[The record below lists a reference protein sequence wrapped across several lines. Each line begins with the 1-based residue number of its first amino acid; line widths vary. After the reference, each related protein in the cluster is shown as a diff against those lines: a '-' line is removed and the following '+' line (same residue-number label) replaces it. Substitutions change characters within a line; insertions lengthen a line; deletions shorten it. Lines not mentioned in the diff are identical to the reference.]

1 MLFSLLAQLCA
12 TLIDLLRIAR
22 LSNDDKDLEI
32 LILRQQLDILVRKQ
46 QHAVRPS
53 WEEKWPL
60 AVLAVSLKK
69 RGRLTTGQ
77 LGSILR
83 IFKPETVIGWHR
95 ELVRR
100 KWKQKPVESG
110 GRPPISKELSVL
122 IVQLAKENTRWG
134 YGKIAGELLK
144 LGYDVS
150 ESTVRNVLKAND
162 ILPAPVRFGSIGWR
176 TLMRHY
182 KHQLL
187 ACDFF
192 TVETLR
198 LQTLYVFF
206 FIELGTR
213 RVHLAGVTAN
223 PDGAWV
229 TQQAR
234 NMIWTLDERE
244 TDTDLRC
251 LIRDN
256 DGKYASSFDA
266 VFESEGMKILRTPYQ
281 APNANSYAE
290 RWVLT
295 ARSECLDHILIW
307 NEAHLRRVLNEFS
320 TYYNTRRPHQ
330 GLAQQSPVSRA
341 PAEAT
346 GPVAC
351 RRTLGGIINDYYR
364 TSTGLALPSV

>member
-1 MLFSLLAQLCA
+1 
-12 TLIDLLRIAR
+12 
-22 LSNDDKDLEI
+22 
-32 LILRQQLDILVRKQ
+32 
-46 QHAVRPS
+46 
-53 WEEKWPL
+53 
-60 AVLAVSLKK
+60 
-69 RGRLTTGQ
+69 
-77 LGSILR
+77 
-83 IFKPETVIGWHR
+83 
-95 ELVRR
+95 
-100 KWKQKPVESG
+100 
-110 GRPPISKELSVL
+110 
-122 IVQLAKENTRWG
+122 
-134 YGKIAGELLK
+134 LLK

-150 ESTVRNVLKAND
+150 ESTVRNVLKAQD

-176 TLMRHY
+176 TLMNHY

-213 RVHLAGVTAN
+213 RVHLAGVTAS

-234 NMIWTLDERE
+234 NLIWTLDERE
-244 TDTDLRC
+244 ADADLRC

-256 DGKYASSFDA
+256 DKKFTLTFDT
-266 VFESEGMKILRTPYQ
+266 VFESEGINILRTPYQ
-281 APNANSYAE
+281 APNANAHAE

-307 NEAHLRRVLNEFS
+307 NEAHLRRLLNEFVA
-320 TYYNTRRPHQ
+320 YYNTCRPHQ

-341 PAEAT
+341 PPEAE
-346 GPVAC
+346 GVV
-351 RRTLGGIINDYYR
+351 RRRQIMGGIINDYYR
-364 TSTGLALPSV
+364 EPTGLALPSA